1 MGIKSLI
8 CPIEGYSWEVE
19 RALNEVDSFSRYQSL
34 GARQSEK
41 LRLIGEE
48 LLGMVSGMLDVE
60 AGRFWIEKEGDD
72 YTVNLA
78 AQTIV
83 GLKAKEIL
91 DTASKNTEY
100 KGLSGLLRRA
110 IDTMAQMYR
119 DSGAGYEMTEQID
132 CALAGTEPISDE
144 ELAWS
149 LAKYTES
156 VERDEKAEAWDELE
170 LSVLKKTSKDI
181 VVSYRNNRVD
191 IKVVA
196 DI

>member
-8 CPIEGYSWEVE
+8 CPIEGYSWDIE

-48 LLGMVSGMLDVE
+48 LLGMVGGMLDVE
-60 AGRFWIEKEGDD
+60 SGRFWIEKDGDD

-78 AQTIV
+78 ARTIV
-83 GLKAKEIL
+83 GVRAKEIL
-91 DTASKNTEY
+91 NSASKNTEY
-100 KGLSGLLRRA
+100 RGLTGLVRKA
-110 IDTMAQMYR
+110 IDSMAQMYR
-119 DSGAGYEMTEQID
+119 DSGAGYDMTAQID
-132 CALAGTEPISDE
+132 SALAGTEPISDD

-156 VERDEKAEAWDELE
+156 VERDAKADSWDELE
-170 LSVLKKTSKDI
+170 LSVLRKTSKDI
-181 VVSYRNNRVD
+181 VISYRNDRAD
-191 IKVVA
+191 IRIVA

>member
-8 CPIEGYSWEVE
+8 CPIEGYSWDIE

-48 LLGMVSGMLDVE
+48 LLGMVGGILDVE
-60 AGRFWIEKEGDD
+60 YGRFWIEKDGDD

-78 AQTIV
+78 AKTIIGV
-83 GLKAKEIL
+83 RAKEIL
-91 DTASKNTEY
+91 NSASKNTEY
-100 KGLSGLLRRA
+100 RGLTGLVRKA
-110 IDTMAQMYR
+110 IDSMAQMYR
-119 DSGAGYEMTEQID
+119 DSGAGYNMTEQID
-132 CALAGTEPISDE
+132 CALAGTEPVGDD

-149 LAKYTES
+149 LMKYTES
-156 VERDEKAEAWDELE
+156 IERDEKADSWDELE
-170 LSVLKKTSKDI
+170 LSVLRKTSKDI
-181 VVSYRNNRVD
+181 VISYRNDRVD
-191 IKVVA
+191 IKIIA

>member
-60 AGRFWIEKEGDD
+60 TGRFWIEKDGDD

-83 GLKAKEIL
+83 GIKAKEIL